1 MNEEGLDIES
11 LAKHVAAH
19 PTGLPDFPKA
29 KKIDPQKMLEMKC
42 TVLAPCAL
50 ERVITAENAGK
61 VQCKII
67 AEGANGPTTPEA
79 DDILEERGVIV
90 IPDILCN
97 AGGVTVS
104 YFEWVQ
110 DLQQLFWDESE
121 VQKRLQRLMEDAY
134 SRVRKLAKDRGFKH
148 NRVAALTLGV
158 EKVAREK
165 DIRGLYP

>member
-1 MNEEGLDIES
+1 EGLDIEA
-11 LAKHVAAH
+11 LIKHVNAN
-19 PTGLPDFPKA
+19 PKGLPDFPKA
-29 KKIDPQKMLEMKC
+29 RKVDPQQMLEMKC
-42 TVLAPCAL
+42 TVLVPAAL
-50 ERVITAENAGK
+50 ERQITAENAGK
-61 VQCKII
+61 LQCKII

-79 DDILEERGVIV
+79 DDILDERGITI

-134 SRVRKLAKDRGFKH
+134 ARVRKLARERGFRN
-148 NRVAALTLGV
+148 NRIAALTLGV